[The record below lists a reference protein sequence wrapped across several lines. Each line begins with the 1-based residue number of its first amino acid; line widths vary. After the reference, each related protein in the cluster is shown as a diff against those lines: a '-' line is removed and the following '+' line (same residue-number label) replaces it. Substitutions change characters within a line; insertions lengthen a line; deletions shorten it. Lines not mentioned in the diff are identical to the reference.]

1 MAEIIAAPKVQ
12 SSEVNLDSQKLD
24 NLMNLSG
31 ELAIIRARYAQLVG
45 SLSSETTRLRS
56 LESKVALARSKNEAA
71 AKELKTS
78 VAGVR
83 KTGSASAETAALLAE
98 IAAELAGS
106 ATFSLIHSL
115 DEMTSAL
122 GKISADIQT
131 WVMLSRLIPVG
142 EVFGEVSQRVLSF
155 NREAKIT
162 SDEAGASLDKRI
174 ADGLVRQLGEASIAL
189 AEFCGAEIKLAAQN
203 RENNVWLEITASG
216 GKFSAAQVPQV
227 FLRKGLL
234 PAEQAAALAPKQ
246 ALHMLLRDD
255 FPEGDAL
262 SPLAK
267 KLQSLRLAANVLN
280 GALDID
286 AEADGVL
293 VSLKIPL
300 TLVIVKALLV
310 SFGGETYAF
319 PLSSVVEIVKV
330 AMDEIYSIDG
340 NNTIKLR
347 DHALSLVDLQHIMGL
362 DRAADA
368 KITHRKI
375 VVITNGDEKIGIP
388 VDTLIGE
395 EEIVIKNLPEHFST
409 VKGINGASVLGDGS
423 VALVLDPAAI
433 LSLAR

>member
-1 MAEIIAAPKVQ
+1 MQ
-12 SSEVNLDSQKLD
+12 SL
-24 NLMNLSG
+24 
-31 ELAIIRARYAQLVG
+31 
-45 SLSSETTRLRS
+45 
-56 LESKVALARSKNEAA
+56 
-71 AKELKTS
+71 
-78 VAGVR
+78 
-83 KTGSASAETAALLAE
+83 
-98 IAAELAGS
+98 
-106 ATFSLIHSL
+106 
-115 DEMTSAL
+115 
-122 GKISADIQT
+122 
-131 WVMLSRLIPVG
+131 
-142 EVFGEVSQRVLSF
+142 
-155 NREAKIT
+155 
-162 SDEAGASLDKRI
+162 
-174 ADGLVRQLGEASIAL
+174 
-189 AEFCGAEIKLAAQN
+189 
-203 RENNVWLEITASG
+203 
-216 GKFSAAQVPQV
+216 
-227 FLRKGLL
+227 
-234 PAEQAAALAPKQ
+234 Q
-246 ALHMLLRDD
+246 ALHLLLQED
-255 FPEGDAL
+255 FPEEDAL

-267 KLQSLRLAANVLN
+267 KLQALRLAANVLN

-310 SFGGETYAF
+310 SFGGENYAF

-362 DRAADA
+362 DRSADA

-375 VVITNGDEKIGIP
+375 VVITDGAEKIGIP

-409 VKGINGASVLGDGS
+409 VKGINGASILGDGS